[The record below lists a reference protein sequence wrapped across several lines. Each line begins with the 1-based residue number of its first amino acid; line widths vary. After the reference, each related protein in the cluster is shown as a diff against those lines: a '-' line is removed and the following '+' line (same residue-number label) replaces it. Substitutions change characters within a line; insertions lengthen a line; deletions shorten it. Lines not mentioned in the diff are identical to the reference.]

1 MTVFVQNNLLRNNSC
16 FISIPACNISPTGRM
31 VCIPAI
37 NFNDMDHCQRTMQ
50 LVQCSAC
57 PVASWE
63 CVWGQTSVPV
73 CLKVFPQLKF
83 QWGSMIDTSMR
94 DYGSCL
100 QRHCAP
106 TQVLLKMHILSSCKC
121 IVTLKILEMHLL
133 PMIWDELSRYT
144 VSFKKNVEALNLDIM
159 QLQFGLFFGSFLLDM
174 FKTTNLNL
182 KDSLNNYAFKFTWCV
197 S

>member
-1 MTVFVQNNLLRNNSC
+1 
-16 FISIPACNISPTGRM
+16 
-31 VCIPAI
+31 
-37 NFNDMDHCQRTMQ
+37 
-50 LVQCSAC
+50 
-57 PVASWE
+57 
-63 CVWGQTSVPV
+63 
-73 CLKVFPQLKF
+73 
-83 QWGSMIDTSMR
+83 
-94 DYGSCL
+94 
-100 QRHCAP
+100 
-106 TQVLLKMHILSSCKC
+106 
-121 IVTLKILEMHLL
+121 MHLL